1 MESLTLT
8 LEKIQDDIMLKQDED
23 QKKLDTNLSTKL
35 DNLEKGLK
43 ESLIP

>member
-23 QKKLDTNLSTKL
+23 QKKLDANLSTKL